1 MRPRAVVLLVLTF
14 LGTSLL
20 ATNTAAA
27 AGPPDVRGEVK
38 KIIRDCARDDD
49 LDRRYSLKALRR
61 ALRVLP
67 DDIRDYTGCERAIR
81 RAIKR
86 ARFLKYLPE
95 AKKILRDCER
105 DGDLDREYALP
116 ALHVALKLVESR
128 RCERVIERAIRRAER
143 KLFRE
148 VRQIFRDCARD
159 DDLDRRYS
167 LQALRLALRFLP
179 DDLRDYTDCERVIR
193 RAIRRAKDHDHGGHD
208 GHGGGHH
215 DNGHHH
221 PPKAARAT

>member
-1 MRPRAVVLLVLTF
+1 MRSRALVLLVLTF

-20 ATNTAAA
+20 ATSTAAA
-27 AGPPDVRGEVK
+27 AGGPPDVRSEVK

-49 LDRRYSLKALRR
+49 LDRHYSLRALRR

-67 DDIRDYTGCERAIR
+67 DDVREYTGCERAIR

-95 AKKILRDCER
+95 AKKALRDCER
-105 DGDLDREYALP
+105 DGHLDRDYSLP
-116 ALHVALKLVESR
+116 ALRVALRLVDSR
-128 RCERVIERAIRRAER
+128 RCERVIERAIRRAEQ

-148 VRQIFRDCARD
+148 VDRIFRDCARD

-167 LQALRLALRFLP
+167 LQALRLALRYLP
-179 DDLRDYTDCERVIR
+179 DDLRDYTGCERAIR
-193 RAIRRAKDHDHGGHD
+193 RAIRRAKDHDHGGH
-208 GHGGGHH
+208 HHGGHH
-215 DNGHHH
+215 QHGHRQ
-221 PPKAARAT
+221 KAARAT